1 MGKGLLYLSFKKYMV
16 PEVQFDFDLS
26 SFFSWI
32 VAGTVVLIIASAFNK
47 GHKLQEEQALTI

>member
-1 MGKGLLYLSFKKYMV
+1 MV

-32 VAGTVVLIIASAFNK
+32 VAGAVVLIIASAFNK